1 MHSRATALALLWAAT
16 VPLAAQEA
24 ADSQRAVYRVPVN
37 GVIELGLAPFIE
49 RSVREA
55 EAAGAVA
62 LVVDIDTPGG
72 RVDAAERI
80 ADALSDAQIPVH
92 AYVNRRAFSAGA
104 MISLAADEIHMR
116 PGAVLGAATPVVGS
130 GERAPEKIVSAMRS
144 TMRALAEARGLDPRV
159 AEAMVDEDIEIP
171 GVVEAGKLLTLTT
184 EEAVGLG
191 WARAVEDWEALMRA
205 IGTAGAPVQDVEV
218 NWAERI
224 VRFFTHPAVA
234 PLLLSLGFVG
244 LIVEI
249 QSPGLGLAGA
259 VGLLALSLFFGSHL
273 LIGLAGLEGLIL
285 FVAGLVL
292 IVLEVFL
299 VPGVGVLG
307 FLGAA
312 GVLGGLY
319 VSLLG
324 ELPTAGDFGRGAG
337 ILSTSIIIV
346 LVASWYFIKRLPS
359 NRRLGRSGVLLR
371 SETARATGYASAVRR
386 DELVGKHGTA
396 ATDLRPSG
404 TGVFGDERID
414 VVSEAGWVE
423 RGTPIHIVA
432 SEGYRHVVRP
442 MRAPEPSSPEA
453 DTS

>member
-1 MHSRATALALLWAAT
+1 MRNEATALVLLCTLTA
-16 VPLAAQEA
+16 PLAGQEA
-24 ADSQRAVYRVPVN
+24 GDSRGTVYRVPVN

-49 RSVREA
+49 RSIREA
-55 EAAGAVA
+55 ESADAVA
-62 LVVDIDTPGG
+62 LVLDIDTPGG

-80 ADALSDAQIPVH
+80 TDALSDAAIPVH
-92 AYVNRRAFSAGA
+92 AYINRRAFSAGA

-116 PGAVLGAATPVVGS
+116 PGAVIGAATPVVGS

-184 EEAVGLG
+184 EEAVELG
-191 WARAVEDWEALMRA
+191 WARAVEDWEALMLA
-205 IGTAGAPVQDVEV
+205 IGAAGAPVQDANV
-218 NWAERI
+218 NWAERV

-234 PLLLSLGFVG
+234 PLLLSLGFLG
-244 LIVEI
+244 LIVEV

-259 VGLLALSLFFGSHL
+259 VGLFALSLFFGSHL

-292 IVLEVFL
+292 IALEVFL

-319 VSLLG
+319 MSLLG

-337 ILSTSIIIV
+337 ILSTSILIV
-346 LVASWYFIKRLPS
+346 LVASWYFVRRLPS
-359 NRRLGRSGVLLR
+359 NRRLGRLGVFLR

-386 DELVGKHGTA
+386 EELVGRPGIA

-404 TGVFGDERID
+404 TGVFGGERID
-414 VVSEAGWVE
+414 VVSEAEWVQK
-423 RGTPIHIVA
+423 GTAIQVVA

-442 MRAPEPSSPEA
+442 MEATEASTPEGDSS
-453 DTS
+453 